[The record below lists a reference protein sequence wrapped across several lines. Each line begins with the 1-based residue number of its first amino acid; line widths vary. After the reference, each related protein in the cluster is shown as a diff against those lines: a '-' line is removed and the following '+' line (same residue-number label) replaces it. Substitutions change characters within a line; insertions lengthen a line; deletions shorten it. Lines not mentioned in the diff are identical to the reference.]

1 MSAIVPF
8 IFWKFQAKHFV
19 PRADY
24 KTSQPEMNVVV
35 RRKLEFHNGMV
46 MRCFFL
52 GGFPKP
58 KVERRR
64 NSHSFNYL
72 WHQQQQQKDD
82 YDEIVDEARRMVN
95 EISLVV
101 DWRGHLIWEVLFFGY
116 CMVGMLMIA
125 FVRGNSCGGLFLILN
140 IELCWNI
147 SLATGA

>member
-1 MSAIVPF
+1 MLLF
-8 IFWKFQAKHFV
+8 G
-19 PRADY
+19 
-24 KTSQPEMNVVV
+24 EN
-35 RRKLEFHNGMV
+35 
-46 MRCFFL
+46 FL
-52 GGFPKP
+52 GGEFSKAEGGEGGGTLILSTICGINNNN
-58 KVERRR
+58 K
-64 NSHSFNYL
+64 N
-72 WHQQQQQKDD
+72 DD

-125 FVRGNSCGGLFLILN
+125 FGRGNSCGGLFLILY